1 MHYRLQFAA
10 LLLALLGAS
19 GTAHARN
26 AEGALDFL
34 LLPNNGVPA
43 LLAGGEEFSVEARG
57 EATLELSGLGG
68 NFPVEVQWAPAQGDR
83 QRGACKA
90 PAHLPAG
97 LYSLTATHAG
107 GKDTNTRAVAVLPP
121 AEDYYVL
128 AHLSDTHIGSARH
141 KRKSTDILRDE
152 IALINKSGAVFC
164 LITGDLTD
172 NGKPEEF
179 KDFVEVLD
187 AFTMPTFV
195 CPGNHDR
202 DGLNYEKTFGVL
214 DYAFAYGRDGYL
226 SFDTKDYVTA
236 ADTGPQAGAL
246 ESLRRGIKAAR
257 WSIGF
262 SHRYEPLQ
270 GMRSQLALFVDNPLD
285 YLLFGHWHRENTE
298 EEKGVPWGR
307 TRISVVPAGINGA
320 FRLIDV
326 TPAGLRFRPVEPLIP
341 VD

>member
-1 MHYRLQFAA
+1 MLM
-10 LLLALLGAS
+10 L
-19 GTAHARN
+19 TATAQARN
-26 AEGALDFL
+26 ADGTLGFL
-34 LLPNNGVPA
+34 QRPNNGIPA
-43 LLAGGEEFSVEARG
+43 LLAGTVDFTVEAQG
-57 EATLELSGLGG
+57 EATLEISGAGG
-68 NFPVEVQWAPAQGDR
+68 TYPVTVAWSGDEGGLR
-83 QRGACKA
+83 HGACSV

-121 AEDYYVL
+121 PEDYYVL

-141 KRKSTDILRDE
+141 KRKATDILRDE
-152 IALINKSGAVFC
+152 IALINKSGATFC
-164 LITGDLTD
+164 LVTGDLTD

-187 AFTMPTFV
+187 GFTIPTFV

-202 DGLNYEKTFGVL
+202 DGLNYEKAFGTL
-214 DYAFAYGRDGYL
+214 DYAFTYGRDGYL

-246 ESLRRGIKAAR
+246 ETLRRSIKAAR

-270 GMRSQLALFVDNPLD
+270 GMRSQLSLFVDNPLD

-320 FRLIDV
+320 FRLVDV
-326 TPAGLRFRPVEPLIP
+326 TPAGLRFRPVEPAVPI
-341 VD
+341 D